1 MALPKLNTPT
11 FELILPSDGSK
22 VKFRPFLV
30 KEHKVLLTM
39 SEAENEEVARIIREL
54 VDVCTFKQLKVDEL
68 PHFDIEYIFM
78 FLRAKS
84 IGESVD
90 VIVNCECGE
99 KIETSFNIED
109 LKVNKPEGHSNKIM
123 IDVNIGVEM
132 RYPNIDDVV
141 GIFQSNDNQKVIDL
155 IITSIKAVYDS
166 DNYWETKDQT
176 KQELEEFVYSL
187 TKEQFDKLEKFFVT
201 SPKIVQ
207 NIECDCP
214 KCGKHNV
221 SKLEG
226 LQNFFV

>member
-123 IDVNIGVEM
+123 IDDNIGVEM

-155 IITSIKAVYDS
+155 IITSIKAVYDT

>member
-123 IDVNIGVEM
+123 IDGNIGVEM

>member
-123 IDVNIGVEM
+123 IDDNIGVEM

>member
-99 KIETSFNIED
+99 KISTSFNIED
-109 LKVNKPEGHSNKIM
+109 IKVNKPEGHSNKIM
-123 IDVNIGVEM
+123 INEEVGVEM

-155 IITSIKAVYDS
+155 IITSIKAVYDT

-187 TKEQFDKLEKFFVT
+187 TTEQFDKLEKFFVT

>member
-22 VKFRPFLV
+22 VRFRPFLV

-90 VIVNCECGE
+90 VIVSSSCFEHSEFFWLIFNESLRILKPTGLLYINVPSNGQVHRFPVDCWRFFPDSGLALQNWGKRSGYNCVLLESFIGI
-99 KIETSFNIED
+99 KITDIWNDF
-109 LKVNKPEGHSNKIM
+109 
-123 IDVNIGVEM
+123 
-132 RYPNIDDVV
+132 V
-141 GIFQSNDNQKVIDL
+141 GIFAKDENHSSQHTNRIHFNSSNFTDGYLK
-155 IITSIKAVYDS
+155 
-166 DNYWETKDQT
+166 
-176 KQELEEFVYSL
+176 
-187 TKEQFDKLEKFFVT
+187 
-201 SPKIVQ
+201 
-207 NIECDCP
+207 
-214 KCGKHNV
+214 
-221 SKLEG
+221 
-226 LQNFFV
+226 